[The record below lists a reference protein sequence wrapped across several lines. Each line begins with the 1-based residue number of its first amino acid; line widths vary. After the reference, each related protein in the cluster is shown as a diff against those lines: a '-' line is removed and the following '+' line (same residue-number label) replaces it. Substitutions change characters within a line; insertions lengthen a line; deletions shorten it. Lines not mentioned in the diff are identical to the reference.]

1 MTVDWTVIFSGTVHA
16 VAALELVFW
25 KHLAQPVGLA
35 RKVWC
40 LVGKNN
46 HRALCRF
53 SFLRRALLYLLFIY
67 LPDGTNDRGD

>member
-25 KHLAQPVGLA
+25 KHLAQPVGLS
-35 RKVWC
+35 RK
-40 LVGKNN
+40 VGKNN